1 MRRSWVVAGVLI
13 LVAVPSVPVAAAGVS
28 LVLERVGGADGV
40 GKWVRTG
47 DTQRFRVRLNGMGRG
62 ARVAVAASPVEALTK
77 VACEPA
83 PGRASR
89 SGPEASGAP
98 GTAAVTGPPAAASGT
113 QPAPRAGTASHAG
126 TASRVGTASVIGAVP
141 KVTGTSH
148 TGVAATLTMRA
159 LSVVGGAGVKG
170 TAPPGTRVCALGKVS
185 GERAVDITLK
195 APADTKE
202 VVLAA
207 VARVR
212 DAESGGLT
220 TMSRTAAVRAGE
232 VITGDAATFAGP
244 AHRLHP
250 QRPGAVRPDGTKT
263 RSGTPSQA
271 LPPRA
276 GTAPAQATSTPAR
289 APASPA
295 PAQATPARAQAT
307 PARTRAARATPARAQ
322 ATPARTRATPA
333 RARAASRRARAATVP
348 PAAGSLVIPS
358 TIPSVAPSVVPSA
371 MPSVAP
377 QGVTSGAVASVAP
390 APSADGAPQPAASG
404 VPQAS
409 APPAPSSGLWPA
421 PAGGAPQAS
430 AGAFPQPLATAP
442 GAVPSPSG
450 AIVSFQPE
458 AAGGEA
464 PLPWGMAMS
473 AKPVEPVRW
482 VSPIDGPKALPMVV
496 GGIGL
501 LMAGLW
507 AVVTVQR
514 GRKRRKVL

>member
-1 MRRSWVVAGVLI
+1 
-13 LVAVPSVPVAAAGVS
+13 
-28 LVLERVGGADGV
+28 
-40 GKWVRTG
+40 
-47 DTQRFRVRLNGMGRG
+47 
-62 ARVAVAASPVEALTK
+62 
-77 VACEPA
+77 
-83 PGRASR
+83 
-89 SGPEASGAP
+89 
-98 GTAAVTGPPAAASGT
+98 
-113 QPAPRAGTASHAG
+113 
-126 TASRVGTASVIGAVP
+126 
-141 KVTGTSH
+141 
-148 TGVAATLTMRA
+148 VAATLTMRA

-170 TAPPGTRVCALGKVS
+170 TALPGTRVCALGKVS

-195 APADTKE
+195 APADTEE

-250 QRPGAVRPDGTKT
+250 QRPGAVRPDGTGA
-263 RSGTPSQA
+263 RSGTPS
-271 LPPRA
+271 
-276 GTAPAQATSTPAR
+276 
-289 APASPA
+289 
-295 PAQATPARAQAT
+295 ATPARAQAT
-307 PARTRAARATPARAQ
+307 PARTRATPARAQ

-348 PAAGSLVIPS
+348 PAGGSLVIPS
-358 TIPSVAPSVVPSA
+358 AIPSVVPSA
-371 MPSVAP
+371 VPSVAP

-390 APSADGAPQPAASG
+390 APSAGGAGGAPPPPPPC
-404 VPQAS
+404 VTQAS
-409 APPAPSSGLWPA
+409 PPPA

>member
-62 ARVAVAASPVEALTK
+62 ARVAVAASPVEALTE

-89 SGPEASGAP
+89 SGPEAGGAP

-113 QPAPRAGTASHAG
+113 QPASRAG

-148 TGVAATLTMRA
+148 AGVAATLTMRA

-170 TAPPGTRVCALGKVS
+170 TALPGTRVCALGKVS

-195 APADTKE
+195 APADTEE

-250 QRPGAVRPDGTKT
+250 QRPGAVRPDGTGA
-263 RSGTPSQA
+263 RSGTPS
-271 LPPRA
+271 
-276 GTAPAQATSTPAR
+276 
-289 APASPA
+289 
-295 PAQATPARAQAT
+295 ATPARAQAT
-307 PARTRAARATPARAQ
+307 PARTRATPARAQ

-348 PAAGSLVIPS
+348 PAGGSLVIPS
-358 TIPSVAPSVVPSA
+358 AIPSVVPSA
-371 MPSVAP
+371 VPSVAP

-390 APSADGAPQPAASG
+390 APSAGGAGGAPQPPASG

-409 APPAPSSGLWPA
+409 ALPTPSSGAWPA

-442 GAVPSPSG
+442 GAIPSPSG

>member
-62 ARVAVAASPVEALTK
+62 ARVAVAASPVEALTE

-113 QPAPRAGTASHAG
+113 QSAPRAG

-148 TGVAATLTMRA
+148 AGVAATLTMRA

-170 TAPPGTRVCALGKVS
+170 TALPGTRVCALGKVS

-195 APADTKE
+195 APADTEE

-250 QRPGAVRPDGTKT
+250 RRPGAVRPDGTGA
-263 RSGTPSQA
+263 RSGTPS
-271 LPPRA
+271 
-276 GTAPAQATSTPAR
+276 
-289 APASPA
+289 
-295 PAQATPARAQAT
+295 ATPARAQAT
-307 PARTRAARATPARAQ
+307 PARTRATPARAQATPARTRATPARAQ

-348 PAAGSLVIPS
+348 PAGGSLVIPS
-358 TIPSVAPSVVPSA
+358 AIPSVVPSA
-371 MPSVAP
+371 VPSVAP

-390 APSADGAPQPAASG
+390 VPSAGGAGGAPQPPASG

-409 APPAPSSGLWPA
+409 ALPTPSSGAWPA